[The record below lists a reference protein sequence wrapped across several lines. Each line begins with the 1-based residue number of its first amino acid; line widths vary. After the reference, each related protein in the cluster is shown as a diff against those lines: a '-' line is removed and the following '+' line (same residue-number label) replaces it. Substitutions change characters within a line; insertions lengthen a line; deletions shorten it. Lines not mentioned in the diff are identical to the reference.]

1 MTIEASTPA
10 RAATARMVVCSY
22 PRAANVARAAP
33 RMARRVPSD
42 RGPPVPS
49 AGLPWPAWPAGGP
62 EAWLLSLTA
71 STLPFA
77 NGCWPTFVD
86 NIDDCAYFCANNRW
100 HFEGERRWRL

>member
-42 RGPPVPS
+42 RGPPVPG
-49 AGLPWPAWPAGGP
+49 AGLASLAAGL
-62 EAWLLSLTA
+62 AARLLSIT
-71 STLPFA
+71 
-77 NGCWPTFVD
+77 
-86 NIDDCAYFCANNRW
+86 
-100 HFEGERRWRL
+100 